1 MTVQEIEK
9 FREKCSE
16 AIGQSAKMFCEAV
29 LEQPSKLFLEI
40 EKQIDKA
47 VIEVD
52 DNYIKDGRIMT
63 RKTNGSYKS
72 KQNG

>member
-1 MTVQEIEK
+1 MTELEK
-9 FREKCSE
+9 EKLSEALRLSAKIFLEREK
-16 AIGQSAKMFCEAV
+16 QSPLRILSICG
-29 LEQPSKLFLEI
+29 
-40 EKQIDKA
+40 DNA